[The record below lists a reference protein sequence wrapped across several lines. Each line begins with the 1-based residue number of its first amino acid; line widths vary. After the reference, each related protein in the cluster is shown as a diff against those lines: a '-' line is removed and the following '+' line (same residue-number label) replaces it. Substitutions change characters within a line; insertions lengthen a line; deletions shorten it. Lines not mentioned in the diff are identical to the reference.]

1 MKDEITHKQDFA
13 IFEHR
18 FKQLQELKQDNETYK
33 DLLKESLHND
43 FVAINETVLNRID
56 LKQYYTSNEIL
67 IELQQEYVKLL
78 KEYNEYKNR
87 SFWQKLFD

>member
-33 DLLKESLHND
+33 DLLKEAMHND

-67 IELQQEYVKLL
+67 IELQQEYVRLL